1 MEEREGSQEWGPMR
15 LACRLLG
22 VNGMIPPLFSRHSL
36 TTAFCVVQTEEIAD
50 RDVLLFSLVTCVR
63 LLKVCPPLG
72 LAQCHFWSF
81 RLGL

>member
-1 MEEREGSQEWGPMR
+1 MR

-36 TTAFCVVQTEEIAD
+36 TTAFCVAQTEEIAD

-63 LLKVCPPLG
+63 LLKVCPPLSCEVLRCVIFG
-72 LAQCHFWSF
+72 RFGWVSGNPHQHNNV
-81 RLGL
+81 